1 MAKRNSKAEMKIF
14 FDIAEELYQ
23 SKRTFNEIYN
33 LPLRYW
39 KNKELFI
46 YEENGKGKVVKYSD
60 LDKFVRGYASFFK
73 MRINSQRG
81 DYIAL
86 KLGNSPKWVYT
97 FYGLLMAGFNVL
109 LINPILRK
117 EDAERLL
124 FEANAK
130 GIVTDDKETYS
141 VQTISLDDLKIEST
155 TFEPTWANEVAFST
169 SGTTGDSRVYVYTA
183 NNLVEQIY
191 SAYCMPDTTVDI
203 MYTEKFGKLRLLAI
217 VPFAHI
223 FGFVA
228 VFLWYSFFGACI
240 VFPNSISSNDI
251 QYFSKTYKISH
262 LYGVPLLFDSLAKS
276 FKQTVSKES
285 PKKQTLIEMMMKYNN
300 GKISDTE
307 AGIVTTKFFQNIVK
321 NKILGKEIRYCIAGG
336 SALSK
341 ETLETINGI
350 GYPLYNGYGMTEI
363 GVTSVELSPK
373 VSQRNRGS
381 IGKPLTN
388 IEYKIENKELLV
400 KTKQMHSYRFVNQE
414 KIPAQ
419 VDSNGYFHT
428 GDIAEIDGNGY
439 AFIHGKVKEVIITAN
454 GENIY
459 PEELENNFKNLPY
472 VSNLAIIEHLNKV
485 TLVLELSRKLEQEE
499 IASLEKE
506 IIRANDSLPTS
517 MRIEA
522 TLLSLENI
530 PLNASLKI
538 KRFELKDRLNK
549 NPEQFIALSRN
560 ENISY
565 EGIDEK
571 ELSPLIDQVIEIFS
585 NNSGIEKE
593 KITRSSH
600 FIIDLGGDSFTYMSM
615 LSEVESTFNTPIP
628 TETIGKINTPL
639 EVAIYIYKNK
649 N

>member
-1 MAKRNSKAEMKIF
+1 
-14 FDIAEELYQ
+14 
-23 SKRTFNEIYN
+23 
-33 LPLRYW
+33 
-39 KNKELFI
+39 
-46 YEENGKGKVVKYSD
+46 
-60 LDKFVRGYASFFK
+60 
-73 MRINSQRG
+73 
-81 DYIAL
+81 
-86 KLGNSPKWVYT
+86 
-97 FYGLLMAGFNVL
+97 
-109 LINPILRK
+109 
-117 EDAERLL
+117 
-124 FEANAK
+124 
-130 GIVTDDKETYS
+130 
-141 VQTISLDDLKIEST
+141 
-155 TFEPTWANEVAFST
+155 
-169 SGTTGDSRVYVYTA
+169 
-183 NNLVEQIY
+183 
-191 SAYCMPDTTVDI
+191 
-203 MYTEKFGKLRLLAI
+203 
-217 VPFAHI
+217 
-223 FGFVA
+223 
-228 VFLWYSFFGACI
+228 
-240 VFPNSISSNDI
+240 
-251 QYFSKTYKISH
+251 
-262 LYGVPLLFDSLAKS
+262 
-276 FKQTVSKES
+276 
-285 PKKQTLIEMMMKYNN
+285 MMKYNN

-414 KIPAQ
+414 KIPPQ

-499 IASLEKE
+499 IDSLEKE

-517 MRIEA
+517 MRIES

-615 LSEVESTFNTPIP
+615 LSEVENTFNTPIP